1 MLRTNSA
8 RTSGAVYREVLNSA
22 FAVAWRERRYWL
34 LALFA
39 SLLLTAGSYDI
50 LLRIVSGITVQG
62 SMFISG
68 GASTASVSL
77 GGVVS
82 DVATFMNALTALQVV
97 LLLTIILAS
106 IAAFSCV
113 CQAALVYAI
122 GSAHRNKRPSLGDTL
137 RVGGL
142 AFWPVATMNALV
154 IAVSWVLRFLVA
166 VPLFLALVSTTQQAF
181 LLYLVSFIV
190 FVPLAFFISII
201 QIFALNALVLQGAP
215 IADAIIRGFTVVKK
229 HWVAVIETA
238 LLLFLISIGI
248 AAIYAGAC
256 FIFLMP
262 VIVGIATAAVF
273 ASTGLFYAI
282 LGATLALFIACTII
296 AVAFT
301 TQLQYAAWSL
311 LYRKLGEGGAVPKI
325 HRWIRSVFGILAIP
339 Q

>member
-8 RTSGAVYREVLNSA
+8 RKSGSVYRDVLNGA
-22 FAVAWRERRYWL
+22 FAIAWRERRYWL
-34 LALFA
+34 LAVFA

-62 SMFISG
+62 SMFLSG
-68 GASTASVSL
+68 GASTVSVSL

-122 GSAHRNKRPSLGDTL
+122 GSAHRNKHPSLGDAL

-154 IAVSWVLRFLVA
+154 IAVSWALRIVVA
-166 VPLFLALVSTTQQAF
+166 IPLFLALVSTTQQAF
-181 LLYLVSFIV
+181 LLYLISFIV

-215 IADAIIRGFTVVKK
+215 IADAIVRGFTVVKK

-238 LLLFLISIGI
+238 LLLFFISIGV
-248 AAIYAGAC
+248 AAIYVGAC

-262 VIVGIATAAVF
+262 VVVGIATAAVF

-311 LYRKLGEGGAVPKI
+311 LYRKLGEGGAIPKI
-325 HRWIRSVFGILAIP
+325 HRWVRSVFGILAIP